1 MAEQQTS
8 QDQELQE
15 AQTRI
20 SHRISGFFLGL
31 IGIMSLVAAIAYL
44 ALPGND
50 QAQPLG
56 PLRRPLRLSPL
67 RCATRVATGSS
78 RARASRSRCR

>member
-1 MAEQQTS
+1 MAEQQVP

-44 ALPGND
+44 GAAG
-50 QAQPLG
+50 Q
-56 PLRRPLRLSPL
+56 
-67 RCATRVATGSS
+67 
-78 RARASRSRCR
+78 